1 MFIAAV
7 LLPILLG
14 ALLPLWRFKTDRSR
28 GIYVMVSVVITA
40 ALSFARILPGDTARE
55 TLFYIT
61 ETMPIAFR
69 LDGIGRVF
77 ATLVT
82 VLWPLCSL
90 YALEYMEE
98 EEKKDS
104 FFSFYTMCFGVTL
117 GIACAA
123 NLMTLYL
130 FYEVLTLVTLPLVM
144 HGGSPKAIRAGLQY
158 LYYSIGG
165 AALIFIGL
173 IFVVYYG
180 GTTEFR
186 YGGLSAFEG
195 LTTLMDTGK
204 INNLR
209 IGYLICFFGMAVKA
223 AVFPLHAWLPAASV
237 APTPVTALLHAVAVV
252 KSGVFSILRI
262 TWFVFGP
269 AVLVGSWAQAIPL
282 ALTVFTISFGCAMA
296 LKEQRIKRRLAYS
309 TVSNLSYILLGV
321 LLMTPEGLRAGL
333 MHMLYHALMKI
344 TLFLCAGVYL
354 LKKVEYVQDMRG
366 IHTAMPVVT
375 AVFTLGGLA
384 LTGIPPLLG
393 FSSKWALGT
402 SSVAVGGLLP
412 MLGVVSLIISAT
424 LTAFYLIIPSVSA
437 YSSKGVRPYAF
448 RELAPG
454 WKAASVLVILSIAM
468 LFISFYPSPLTDYLA
483 AAAGGRI

>member
-14 ALLPLWRFKTDRSR
+14 ALLPLWRFKSGRAR
-28 GIYVMVSVVITA
+28 GVYVMATVLPVS
-40 ALSFARILPGDTARE
+40 ALSMASILSGDTARE
-55 TLFYIT
+55 TLFHIT
-61 ETMPIAFR
+61 ETLPIAFK
-69 LDGIGRVF
+69 LDGVGRVF
-77 ATLVT
+77 AAIIAL
-82 VLWPLCSL
+82 LWPLASL

-104 FFSFYTMCFGVTL
+104 FFSFYTMCFGVSL

-123 NLMTLYL
+123 NLITLYL
-130 FYEVLTLVTLPLVM
+130 FYELLTLVTLPLVM
-144 HGGSPKAIRAGLQY
+144 HGGSQRSVRAGLQY

-165 AALIFIGL
+165 AALTFIGL
-173 IFVVYYG
+173 IFAIYYG

-186 YGGLSAFEG
+186 YGGLAAFEG
-195 LTTLMDTGK
+195 LNMAMDSAKT
-204 INNLR
+204 NSLR
-209 IGYLICFFGMAVKA
+209 IGYFICFLGMSVKA

-252 KSGVFSILRI
+252 KSGVFAILRI

-269 AVLVGSWAQAIPL
+269 AVLAGSWAQQVPL
-282 ALTVFTISFGCAMA
+282 ALAVFTIAFGCAMA
-296 LKEQRIKRRLAYS
+296 LKEQHLKRRLAYS

-321 LLMTPEGLRAGL
+321 LLLTPEGLRAGL
-333 MHMLYHALMKI
+333 MHMVYHALMKI

-354 LKKVEYVQDMRG
+354 LKHVEYVQDMRG
-366 IHTAMPVVT
+366 IHTAMPLVT

-384 LTGIPPLLG
+384 MTGIPPLLG
-393 FSSKWALGT
+393 FSSKWALA
-402 SSVAVGGLLP
+402 SSAVSAGGWLP
-412 MLGVVSLIISAT
+412 LLGVVSLIISAT